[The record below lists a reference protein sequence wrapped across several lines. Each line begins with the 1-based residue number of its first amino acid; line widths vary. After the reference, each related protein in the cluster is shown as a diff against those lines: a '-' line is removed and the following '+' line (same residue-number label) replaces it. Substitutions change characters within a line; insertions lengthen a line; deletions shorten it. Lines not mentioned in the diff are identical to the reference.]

1 AVPAKNVTNTNRE
14 INTVPDPVAADVVA
28 SEKCAQGVVVIVAVY
43 GVKIKSRTHHVLDE
57 MTFVRERPPRNITQ
71 TTANG

>member
-1 AVPAKNVTNTNRE
+1 AVPANNVSNTKGGTN
-14 INTVPDPVAADVVA
+14 IVPDPVGADVA
-28 SEKCAQGVVVIVAVY
+28 RKICAQVVVVIVAVY
-43 GVKIKSRTHHVLDE
+43 GVKIKSRTHHVPDE